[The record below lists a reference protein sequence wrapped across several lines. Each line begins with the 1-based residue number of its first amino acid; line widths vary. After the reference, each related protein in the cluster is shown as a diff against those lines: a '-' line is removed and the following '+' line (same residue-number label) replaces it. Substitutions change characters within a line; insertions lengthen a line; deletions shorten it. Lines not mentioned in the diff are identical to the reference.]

1 MVAIKRAIEP
11 YQRQQTKE
19 KLKEIGK
26 HFGRWKDN
34 KKIGSADSLKPNET
48 RDIVA
53 KFVGVRERT
62 LQKTE
67 RIVEAAEQNPELHQ
81 PYLANR

>member
-1 MVAIKRAIEP
+1 
-11 YQRQQTKE
+11 
-19 KLKEIGK
+19 
-26 HFGRWKDN
+26 
-34 KKIGSADSLKPNET
+34 LKPNET

>member
-1 MVAIKRAIEP
+1 
-11 YQRQQTKE
+11 
-19 KLKEIGK
+19 
-26 HFGRWKDN
+26 
-34 KKIGSADSLKPNET
+34 LKPNET

-67 RIVEAAEQNPELHQ
+67 RIVEAAEQNSELHQ